1 MITSNIYD
9 FCIIDTINKSIK
21 LSNIELPDGVNIVRN
36 GIIAL
41 YDVRLKLNN
50 DLKSMHSIEGHV
62 LKEGYV
68 FDRTL
73 VSELSK
79 FGQKVLKDDIV
90 KEYKH
95 SWLFRNKNETPVDF
109 VKRGFYKYVDTD
121 HFKKVIIPEGYIIEI
136 DEINFNF

>member
-1 MITSNIYD
+1 MITSNRYD

-21 LSNIELPDGVNIVRN
+21 LRNDELPDDVDIVGD
-36 GIIAL
+36 GIISL
-41 YDVRLKLNN
+41 YEVTLKLND
-50 DLKSMHSIEGHV
+50 DLKSIHSIEGQA

-68 FDRTL
+68 FEKTL

-79 FGQKVLKDDIV
+79 LGQTVLKDDII

-95 SWLFRNKNETPVDF
+95 PWPFRRKNEIPVDF
-109 VKRGFYKYVDTD
+109 VKRGFYKYVEDD

-136 DEINFNF
+136 NF

>member
-1 MITSNIYD
+1 MITNNIYD

-21 LSNIELPDGVNIVRN
+21 LSDNELPDNVNIVRN

-50 DLKSMHSIEGHV
+50 DFKSIHSIEGHA

-68 FDRTL
+68 FEKTL
-73 VSELSK
+73 VSELYK
-79 FGQKVLKDDIV
+79 LGQTVLKNDIV

-95 SWLFRNKNETPVDF
+95 SWPFRSKNETPVDF
-109 VKRGFYKYVDTD
+109 VKRGFYKYINTE

-136 DEINFNF
+136 NF

>member
-9 FCIIDTINKSIK
+9 FCIIDTINESIK
-21 LSNIELPDGVNIVRN
+21 LSNNELPDDTSIVGD

-41 YDVRLKLNN
+41 YDVRLKING
-50 DLKSMHSIEGHV
+50 DLKSIHSIEGHS

-68 FDRTL
+68 FEKTL

-79 FGQKVLKDDIV
+79 LGQTVLKDDII
-90 KEYKH
+90 KDYKH
-95 SWLFRNKNETPVDF
+95 PWPFRCKNETPVDF

-121 HFKKVIIPEGYIIEI
+121 HFKKIIIPEGYIIEI
-136 DEINFNF
+136 NF

>member
-1 MITSNIYD
+1 MITSDIYE
-9 FCIIDTINKSIK
+9 FCVIDTINKSIK
-21 LSNIELPDGVNIVRN
+21 LSNIELLDDVNIVRN

-41 YDVRLKLNN
+41 YDVRLKINS
-50 DLKSMHSIEGHV
+50 DLKSIHSIEGHV

-68 FDRTL
+68 FEKTL

-79 FGQKVLKDDIV
+79 FGQTVLKDDIV

-95 SWLFRNKNETPVDF
+95 SWPFRRKNETPVDF

-136 DEINFNF
+136 NF

>member
-1 MITSNIYD
+1 MITSNVYD
-9 FCIIDTINKSIK
+9 FCIIDTINESIK
-21 LSNIELPDGVNIVRN
+21 LRNNELPDDTNIVGD

-50 DLKSMHSIEGHV
+50 DLKSIHSIEGQA

-68 FDRTL
+68 FEKTL

-79 FGQKVLKDDIV
+79 LGQIVLKDDIV

-95 SWLFRNKNETPVDF
+95 SWLFRRKNETPVDF
-109 VKRGFYKYVDTD
+109 VKRGFYKYVDD
-121 HFKKVIIPEGYIIEI
+121 GHFKKVIIPEGYIIEI
-136 DEINFNF
+136 NF

>member
-50 DLKSMHSIEGHV
+50 DLKSIHSIEGQV

-68 FDRTL
+68 FEKTL

-79 FGQKVLKDDIV
+79 LGQTVLKDDII

-95 SWLFRNKNETPVDF
+95 PWPFRRKNETPVDF
-109 VKRGFYKYVDTD
+109 VRRGFYRYVDD
-121 HFKKVIIPEGYIIEI
+121 SHFKKVIIPEGYIIEI
-136 DEINFNF
+136 NF

>member
-1 MITSNIYD
+1 MITSNVYD
-9 FCIIDTINKSIK
+9 FCIIDTINESIK
-21 LSNIELPDGVNIVRN
+21 LRNNELPDDSNIVGD

-41 YDVRLKLNN
+41 YEVKLKLNN
-50 DLKSMHSIEGHV
+50 DLKSIHSIEGQV

-68 FDRTL
+68 FEKTL

-79 FGQKVLKDDIV
+79 LGQTVLKDDIV

-95 SWLFRNKNETPVDF
+95 SWLFRSKNETPVDF

-136 DEINFNF
+136 NF